1 MSARSAVVWG
11 VALAVAAIGGAQLK
25 PLLPPPGWPIAAM
38 ASAVL
43 FVLAGLHLHRQQDAL
58 RGRWTCHWLASQPA
72 VEPVGWQR
80 AGLLLTFAAWW
91 LPVLVALAAAGVP
104 VSAGLVGACGGA
116 VAGAATARRAREPDA
131 AMRRVGG
138 HGAGVLSNWPVAE
151 LYGPLRGRRV
161 ALACVP
167 ALLLVPGDASAA
179 LGVAVV
185 LMWVLPLV
193 LLASLVVLGR
203 VAHAAWQLLASQPLP
218 AARIVS
224 RLIRRWLILWLATA
238 AAWWLVL
245 LLVGMPVTGS
255 LLAAGVLLAVAGAA
269 AAVSIGLAWRD

>member
-1 MSARSAVVWG
+1 MPSRRRHRAPLSDATAVAVTRLRLLFASHGMSVRSAVVWG

-104 VSAGLVGACGGA
+104 VSAGLVGACGG
-116 VAGAATARRAREPDA
+116 GALMLEIGVDILQIVFADIILSGDNALVIGMAASGLSPELRR
-131 AMRRVGG
+131 
-138 HGAGVLSNWPVAE
+138 HGAPASRTRRCGGWVATVRVFCRTGRWRNCTVRCAGGE
-151 LYGPLRGRRV
+151 WRWRACRRCCWCRGT
-161 ALACVP
+161 P
-167 ALLLVPGDASAA
+167 A
-179 LGVAVV
+179 
-185 LMWVLPLV
+185 
-193 LLASLVVLGR
+193 
-203 VAHAAWQLLASQPLP
+203 Q
-218 AARIVS
+218 
-224 RLIRRWLILWLATA
+224 RW
-238 AAWWLVL
+238 
-245 LLVGMPVTGS
+245 
-255 LLAAGVLLAVAGAA
+255 
-269 AAVSIGLAWRD
+269 AWRWC